1 MKDTE
6 SPVSKLERLG
16 ATAWLILR
24 RTACFISA
32 LALAGGVVLNIGAFV
47 RGVAS
52 IVDIAVQ
59 VPIGLALACFFVW
72 VGIYGIAGRYRGA
85 GFPYR
90 LADTKW
96 LYRRRKKRYGWRW

>member
-1 MKDTE
+1 MAVDLFFVL
-6 SPVSKLERLG
+6 SG
-16 ATAWLILR
+16 YLIGTQL
-24 RTACFISA
+24 F
-32 LALAGGVVLNIGAFV
+32 GAFV